1 VNYILVSTWDN
12 FGSAFVDL
20 LRQAGYSVPEPG
32 HTYLERLLAGEPLP
46 TWLRPLF
53 YPIPE
58 GFDIPEEN
66 LRLFAIVPNQTP
78 AQAMLHQGIYAF
90 DAGDFP
96 LASEFF
102 QKAEKISPLEPQL
115 QQWIAEN
122 NKRLQK

>member
-32 HTYLERLLAGEPLP
+32 NTYLERLLAGESLP

-53 YPIPE
+53 YPIPA

-90 DAGDFP
+90 DSGDFL
-96 LASEFF
+96 LAKEFF

-115 QQWIAEN
+115 QQWMAEN
-122 NKRLQK
+122 KKRIQK